1 MQLPVD
7 LSCAVWFFA
16 QEVWEDEEPLPPLPP
31 PSATDSEAASA
42 DPACAGDA
50 AQGPA
55 DAASPGAAS
64 PVPLPAPEPPRQVFK
79 GYTYETRFN
88 WLPADSP
95 VSRPW
100 VQAPAHARSDER
112 RQHDDEVNPL
122 PLDQRFDPRLDSQL
136 DPGLGPG
143 LDAHPEVPAPDGSDP
158 LR

>member
-31 PSATDSEAASA
+31 PTSAENEAAAA

-50 AQGPA
+50 TQHPL
-55 DAASPGAAS
+55 DAVS
-64 PVPLPAPEPPRQVFK
+64 PLPPTVPEPPRQVFK

-88 WLPADSP
+88 WLPSDSP

-100 VQAPAHARSDER
+100 VQAPAQSRSDER
-112 RQHDDEVNPL
+112 RQHAEEVNPL
-122 PLDQRFDPRLDSQL
+122 RLELHLDSRLDPQL
-136 DPGLGPG
+136 DSGLGPG
-143 LDAHPEVPAPDGSDP
+143 QEAPASNSSDP